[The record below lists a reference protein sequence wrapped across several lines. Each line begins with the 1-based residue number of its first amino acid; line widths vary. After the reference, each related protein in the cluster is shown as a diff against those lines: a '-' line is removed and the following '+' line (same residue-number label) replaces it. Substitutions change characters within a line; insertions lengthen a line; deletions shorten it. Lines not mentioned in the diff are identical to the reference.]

1 MTTKKSMV
9 TVAYEVMSKKKK
21 AVEFLKLY
29 DEISQTLGF
38 DEEARAKNISS
49 FYTQLILDG
58 RFVTLGENTW
68 DLRSRHTFDKVHI
81 DMNEIYVE
89 EDEEI
94 IDEIDEESIDEFDE
108 NSNEEDGE
116 NENTRSNDLVGMH
129 IVKEDDE

>member
-9 TVAYEVMSKKKK
+9 NVAYEVMSKKKK

-29 DEISQTLGF
+29 DEISQNLGF
-38 DEEARAKNISS
+38 DEETRAKNISN

-94 IDEIDEESIDEFDE
+94 IDEIDEESIDEFSE
-108 NSNEEDGE
+108 NSNNEDDDVEEP
-116 NENTRSNDLVGMH
+116 RSNDLAGMH

>member
-9 TVAYEVMSKKKK
+9 NVAYEVMSKKKK

-38 DEEARAKNISS
+38 DEEARAKNISN

-94 IDEIDEESIDEFDE
+94 IDEIDEEIIDEFSENNSEEDE
-108 NSNEEDGE
+108 NGEEP
-116 NENTRSNDLVGMH
+116 RSNDLAGMH
-129 IVKEDDE
+129 IVKEEDE